1 MKDLLRRTGT
11 GILLV
16 VLFAGSILAG
26 PWPFLVMILLVFLL
40 GHRELLNLYVNWNT
54 SPGILLSV
62 SGVLLILVI
71 FTGLMFRVSPWW
83 LILPLLPWT
92 AGALIP
98 GIRGLSSS
106 GKENW
111 AAARLTL
118 FWLSLPLASFYALG
132 WAQGDGYSPVLPL
145 SVIALVWLFDTF
157 SYLTGSLLGRHQMTP
172 RLSPG
177 KTWEGTIG
185 GVLLTLA
192 CGWTVYRITET
203 YSLTIWLVV
212 SVMISVLGLTGDLFE
227 SGLKRKKKVKD
238 MGSLLPGHGGI
249 MDRFD
254 SLLLVAPALLLLYVI
269 INLFT

>member
-26 PWPFLVMILLVFLL
+26 PWPFMVMILLVFLL
-40 GHRELLNLYVNWNT
+40 GHRELLNLYGLWNT
-54 SPGILLSV
+54 RPGILLSV

-71 FTGLMFRVSPWW
+71 TTGLMFRVSPCWVT
-83 LILPLLPWT
+83 LPFLPWT

-98 GIRGLSSS
+98 GIRGINS
-106 GKENW
+106 GGNGNW

-118 FWLSLPLASFYALG
+118 FWFALPLASFYALG
-132 WAQGDGYSPVLPL
+132 WALGGEYSPVLPL

-192 CGWTVYRITET
+192 CGWAVYRITET
-203 YSLTIWLVV
+203 YSLAIWLVV

-227 SGLKRKKKVKD
+227 SGLKRKKRVKD

-254 SLLLVAPALLLLYVI
+254 SLLLVAPALLLFYI
-269 INLFT
+269 MINLFT